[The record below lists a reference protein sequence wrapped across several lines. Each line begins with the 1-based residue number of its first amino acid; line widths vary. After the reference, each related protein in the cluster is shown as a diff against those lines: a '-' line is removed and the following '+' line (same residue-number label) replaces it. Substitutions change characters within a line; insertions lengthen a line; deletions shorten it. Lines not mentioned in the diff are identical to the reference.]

1 MAGAEARTR
10 SGVCPTGP
18 RQGFEQSRL
27 SQWCFERLG
36 CWRIRDG
43 VGGCWAGDGR
53 PKWAFVCHCVEP
65 KSGIVVVVAAG
76 GPKEEEEGE
85 MATIDVCCWRS
96 GLGRSRRDA
105 ARGRPDRGQ
114 SRLPGCRRSYLHV
127 VMRKIEVEGINQVLV
142 VPAAAE

>member
-10 SGVCPTGP
+10 SGACPTGP
-18 RQGFEQSRL
+18 GQGFEQSRL

-43 VGGCWAGDGR
+43 VSGCWAGDGR
-53 PKWAFVCHCVEP
+53 PKWAFVYHFVEP
-65 KSGIVVVVAAG
+65 KSGIVVVVA
-76 GPKEEEEGE
+76 GPDEEEGE
-85 MATIDVCCWRS
+85 MATIDVCCCWRS

-114 SRLPGCRRSYLHV
+114 SRLPGCRRSYFHAV
-127 VMRKIEVEGINQVLV
+127 RKSEVEGINQVLV